1 MASIYTSVGEQVT
14 ADIFDGTSTKILSA
28 TNAKI
33 GWGTGAGTAAKANTT
48 LFTEAAEA
56 RAVGAISQPGGG
68 DTNQW
73 VGTITATAARSITNA
88 GLFSNTTAGSMIV
101 KGDFGTIALSS
112 GDKIEF
118 TITLEW
124 T

>member
-1 MASIYTSVGEQVT
+1 MASIYTSKGEEVVV
-14 ADIFDGTSTKILSA
+14 DLIDGASSKVMSS

-48 LFTEAAEA
+48 LFTEAPEA
-56 RAVGAISQPGGG
+56 RAVGTHTQPTT
-68 DTNQW
+68 DKNQW
-73 VGTITATAARSITNA
+73 VGTITATKTRAITNA
-88 GLFSNTTAGSMIV
+88 GLFSNTTAGSMVV
-101 KGDFGTIALSS
+101 KGDFATINLSN

-118 TITLEW
+118 TITLEQ